1 MIALFCSLLYIWKT
15 QIVLFCLEVTMTLLF
30 SAIESIGS
38 FGFILGANLKSIE
51 LKLETKSRYSSG
63 IIGILKSF

>member
-51 LKLETKSRYSSG
+51 SCSRSS
-63 IIGILKSF
+63 